1 MAQTPD
7 DTTSKNPAPT
17 GAPSAA
23 DKADAAKAKTPEATA
38 ATVEKSDQ
46 EKADEMRNEAFG
58 EKRKGVVYEAPKS
71 GASTLYSD
79 RLLTPEDP
87 AQVVGITGH
96 PAK

>member
-38 ATVEKSDQ
+38 ATIE
-46 EKADEMRNEAFG
+46 
-58 EKRKGVVYEAPKS
+58 
-71 GASTLYSD
+71 
-79 RLLTPEDP
+79 
-87 AQVVGITGH
+87 
-96 PAK
+96 